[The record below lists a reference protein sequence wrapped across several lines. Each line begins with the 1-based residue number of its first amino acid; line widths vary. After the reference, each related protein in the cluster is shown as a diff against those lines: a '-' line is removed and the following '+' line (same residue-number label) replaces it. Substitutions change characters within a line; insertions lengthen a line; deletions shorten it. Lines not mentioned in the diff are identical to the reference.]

1 MLRLLRPRQWIK
13 NLLLFAAL
21 VFAKQ
26 LFVPRSLG
34 LACLAFVAFCLASSS
49 VYVVNDLVDVERDRR
64 HPEKRLRPIASGAI
78 SVRSAALAAAALTLV
93 ALAISLAIGRGFLAA
108 LIVYLGTSHF
118 YSLAGK
124 NVVVLDAMLVATGF
138 VIRAVA
144 GALAIAVP
152 YSDWFV
158 LCTAFLALFI
168 VFSKRR
174 AELLTVERAADSRP
188 VLALYT
194 EGSLA
199 AFTATSMAAAVI
211 SYSLYVQDMHEKAG
225 RALELLPFTVPFV
238 LFVIFRYH
246 LLVERGAL
254 GEKPEEAIFR
264 DRAVLASLL
273 GFVAVA
279 LAAFY
284 GGRAGGG

>member
-1 MLRLLRPRQWIK
+1 VLRLLRPRQWIK

-21 VFAKQ
+21 VFAEQ
-26 LFVPRSLG
+26 LFEPRAVG

-49 VYVVNDLVDVERDRR
+49 VYVVNDLVDAERDRQ
-64 HPEKRLRPIASGAI
+64 HPEKRRRPIAAGEVAP
-78 SVRSAALAAAALTLV
+78 RSAALLAALLTAAALAAAFW
-93 ALAISLAIGRGFLAA
+93 IGRGFGAA
-108 LIVYLGTSHF
+108 AVVYLGLSHF
-118 YSLAGK
+118 YTLAGK
-124 NVVVLDAMLVATGF
+124 NVVVLDVMLVAAGF

-144 GALAIAVP
+144 GALAIHVP

-158 LCTAFLALFI
+158 LCTLFLAMFI
-168 VFSKRR
+168 AFSKRR
-174 AELLTVERAADSRP
+174 AELVAVGSGAPRSRP
-188 VLALYT
+188 VLALYS

-211 SYSLYVQDMHEKAG
+211 SYSLYVQDAHDESA
-225 RALELLPFTVPFV
+225 LLPFTVPFV
-238 LFVIFRYH
+238 IFVILRYH

-264 DRAVLASLL
+264 DRALLASLL
-273 GFVAVA
+273 GFGAVA

-284 GGRAGGG
+284 WEG

>member
-1 MLRLLRPRQWIK
+1 VLRLLRLRQWIK

-26 LFVPRSLG
+26 LFVPRAFG
-34 LACLAFVAFCLASSS
+34 LACLAFAAFCLASSS
-49 VYVVNDLVDVERDRR
+49 VYVVNDLVDVERDRQ
-64 HPEKRLRPIASGAI
+64 HPEKRLRPIASGEI
-78 SVRSAALAAAALTLV
+78 PPRAAALV
-93 ALAISLAIGRGFLAA
+93 AAALSAVSLAIALAIGRSFVAA

-124 NVVVLDAMLVATGF
+124 NVVVLDALLVAAGF
-138 VIRAVA
+138 VIRAIA

-174 AELLTVERAADSRP
+174 AEILALGGRAAGSRP

-199 AFTATSMAAAVI
+199 AFTSASMAGAVI
-211 SYSLYVQDMHEKAG
+211 SYSLYVHDMHERGG
-225 RALELLPFTVPFV
+225 RVLELLPLTVPFV

-246 LLVERGAL
+246 LLVERGIL
-254 GEKPEEAIFR
+254 GERPEEAIFL
-264 DRAVLASLL
+264 DRPLLGSLL
-273 GFVAVA
+273 GFAAVA

-284 GGRAGGG
+284 GGGR

>member
-26 LFVPRSLG
+26 LFVPHSLG

-49 VYVVNDLVDVERDRR
+49 VYVVNDLVDVERDRQ
-64 HPEKRLRPIASGAI
+64 HPEKRLRPIASGEVP
-78 SVRSAALAAAALTLV
+78 VRSAAIAAAALTLLS
-93 ALAISLAIGRGFLAA
+93 LAISLAIGRSFVAA
-108 LIVYLGTSHF
+108 LIVYLGLSHF

-124 NVVVLDAMLVATGF
+124 NVVVLDAMLVAAGF

-144 GALAIAVP
+144 GALAIQVP

-158 LCTAFLALFI
+158 LCTLFLALFI

-174 AELLTVERAADSRP
+174 AELIAVGDRALHSRP
-188 VLALYT
+188 VLALYS
-194 EGSLA
+194 EGALA
-199 AFTATSMAAAVI
+199 TFTAASMAAAVI

-225 RALELLPFTVPFV
+225 PALRLLPFTVPFV

-246 LLVERGAL
+246 LLVERGLL

-264 DRAVLASLL
+264 DRSLLGSLL
-273 GFVAVA
+273 GFAAVA

-284 GGRAGGG
+284 GGT

>member
-26 LFVPRSLG
+26 LFVPHSLG

-49 VYVVNDLVDVERDRR
+49 VYVVNDLVDVERDRQ
-64 HPEKRLRPIASGAI
+64 HPEKRLRPIASGEVP
-78 SVRSAALAAAALTLV
+78 VRSAAIAAAALTLLS
-93 ALAISLAIGRGFLAA
+93 LAISLAIGRSFVAA
-108 LIVYLGTSHF
+108 LIVYLGLSHF

-124 NVVVLDAMLVATGF
+124 NVVVLDAMLVAAGF

-144 GALAIAVP
+144 GALAIQVP

-158 LCTAFLALFI
+158 LCTLFLALFI

-174 AELLTVERAADSRP
+174 AELIAVGDRALHSRP
-188 VLALYT
+188 VLALYS
-194 EGSLA
+194 EGALA
-199 AFTATSMAAAVI
+199 TFTAASMAAAVI

-225 RALELLPFTVPFV
+225 PALRLLPFTVPFV

-246 LLVERGAL
+246 LLVERGLL

-264 DRAVLASLL
+264 DRTLLGSLL
-273 GFVAVA
+273 GFAAVA

-284 GGRAGGG
+284 GGT

>member
-26 LFVPRSLG
+26 LFVPRSVG
-34 LACLAFVAFCLASSS
+34 LACLAFAAFCLASSS
-49 VYVVNDLVDVERDRR
+49 IYVVNDLVDAERDRE
-64 HPEKRLRPIASGAI
+64 HPEKRLRPIASGEVAP
-78 SVRSAALAAAALTLV
+78 RAAGLAAAALTLA
-93 ALAISLAIGRGFLAA
+93 ALAISLAIGRSFAAA
-108 LIVYLGTSHF
+108 LLVYLGTSHF

-124 NVVVLDAMLVATGF
+124 NVVVLDALLVAAGF

-174 AELLTVERAADSRP
+174 AELLTAGSRAARSRP

-246 LLVERGAL
+246 LLVERGSL
-254 GEKPEEAIFR
+254 GEKPEEAVFR
-264 DRAVLASLL
+264 DRVLLASLL
-273 GFVAVA
+273 GFAAVA

-284 GGRAGGG
+284 GGG

>member
-26 LFVPRSLG
+26 LFVPRSVG
-34 LACLAFVAFCLASSS
+34 LAALAFVAFCLASSS
-49 VYVVNDLVDVERDRR
+49 VYVVNDLVDAERDRQ
-64 HPEKRLRPIASGAI
+64 HPEKRLRPIASGEIPA
-78 SVRSAALAAAALTLV
+78 RAAALTAGALTIV
-93 ALAISLAIGRGFLAA
+93 ALAIGLAIGREFLAA
-108 LIVYLGTSHF
+108 LLVYLGTSHF

-124 NVVVLDAMLVATGF
+124 NVVVLDALLVAAGF

-144 GALAIAVP
+144 GALAISVP

-158 LCTAFLALFI
+158 LCTAYLALFI

-174 AELLTVERAADSRP
+174 AELLSAGSGAARSRP
-188 VLALYT
+188 VLAVYT

-225 RALELLPFTVPFV
+225 RALDLLPFTVPFV

-246 LLVERGAL
+246 LLVERGSL
-254 GEKPEEAIFR
+254 GERPEEAIFR
-264 DRAVLASLL
+264 DRAVLASLA
-273 GFVAVA
+273 GFVAIA

-284 GGRAGGG
+284 GDG

>member
-1 MLRLLRPRQWIK
+1 VLRLLRPRQWIK

-34 LACLAFVAFCLASSS
+34 FACLAFVAFCLASSS
-49 VYVVNDLVDVERDRR
+49 VYVVNDLVDVERDRQ
-64 HPEKRLRPIASGAI
+64 HPEKRLRPIASGEVP
-78 SVRSAALAAAALTLV
+78 VRSAAIAAAALTALS
-93 ALAISLAIGRGFLAA
+93 LAISLGIGRSFVAA

-124 NVVVLDAMLVATGF
+124 NVVVLDAMLVAAGF

-144 GALAIAVP
+144 GALAIQVP

-158 LCTAFLALFI
+158 LCTLFLALFI

-174 AELLTVERAADSRP
+174 AELLVVGGRAPHSRP
-188 VLALYT
+188 VLALYS
-194 EGSLA
+194 ESSLA
-199 AFTATSMAAAVI
+199 VFTAASMAAAVI
-211 SYSLYVQDMHEKAG
+211 SYSLYVQDMHEKVG
-225 RALELLPFTVPFV
+225 PTLRLLPFTVPFV
-238 LFVIFRYH
+238 IFVIFRYH
-246 LLVERGAL
+246 LLVERGNL
-254 GEKPEEAIFR
+254 GERPEEAIFR
-264 DRAVLASLL
+264 DRSLLACLL
-273 GFVAVA
+273 GFAAVA

-284 GGRAGGG
+284 GGR

>member
-1 MLRLLRPRQWIK
+1 VLRLLRPRQWIK

-26 LFVPRSLG
+26 LFVPHSLG

-49 VYVVNDLVDVERDRR
+49 VYVVNDLVDVERDRQ
-64 HPEKRLRPIASGAI
+64 HPEKRLRPIASGEVP
-78 SVRSAALAAAALTLV
+78 VRSAAIAAAALTLLS
-93 ALAISLAIGRGFLAA
+93 LAISLAIGRSFVAA
-108 LIVYLGTSHF
+108 LIVYLGLSHF

-124 NVVVLDAMLVATGF
+124 NVVVLDAMLVAAGF

-144 GALAIAVP
+144 GALAIQVP

-158 LCTAFLALFI
+158 LCTLFLALFI

-174 AELLTVERAADSRP
+174 AELLAVGDRALHSRP
-188 VLALYT
+188 VLALYS
-194 EGSLA
+194 EGALA
-199 AFTATSMAAAVI
+199 TFTAASMAAAVI

-225 RALELLPFTVPFV
+225 PALRLLPFTVPFV

-246 LLVERGAL
+246 LLVERGLL

-264 DRAVLASLL
+264 DRTLLGSLL
-273 GFVAVA
+273 GFAAVA

-284 GGRAGGG
+284 GGT